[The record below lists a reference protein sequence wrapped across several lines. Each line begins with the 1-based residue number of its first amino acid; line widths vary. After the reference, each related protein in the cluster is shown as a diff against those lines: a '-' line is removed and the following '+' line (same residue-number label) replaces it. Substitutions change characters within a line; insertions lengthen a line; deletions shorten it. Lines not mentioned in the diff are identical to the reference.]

1 MTNKEQQIRTEIL
14 PQLETLACFLWD
26 NQRVTEGRKL
36 DKIVDNLIKILNQ
49 GELND

>member
-1 MTNKEQQIRTEIL
+1 MTNKEEKIRIEIL
-14 PQLETLACFLWD
+14 PQLDSLANFLWD
-26 NQRVTEGRKL
+26 NQRGIEGRKL